1 LREDVLNREGDEMM
15 PKKKQAQKKPNKRAQ
30 VKRVKIERQA
40 VEKKMAT
47 VYIMGKAH
55 KVPADA
61 TIMGAIEYAGYQI
74 KRGAGC
80 REGFCGACATVYRL
94 PGDYK
99 IYTGLACA
107 TLVEEGMWLS
117 QLPVIPAQ
125 RPVYDIEKLEPN
137 ITAFQKLYPEIFRCL
152 ACNTCTKACPQSLE
166 VMDYIQAAIRG
177 DIEKVMDLSFDCL
190 SCGLC
195 AIRCPAEIVHYN
207 VGLLGRRLYGR
218 YLTLKSPELEQRL
231 KEVKAR
237 KFDKEY
243 KEMMTMKRDELK
255 KRYYARDT
263 E

>member
-1 LREDVLNREGDEMM
+1 MTA
-15 PKKKQAQKKPNKRAQ
+15 KKKAPAKKTSLRKKPAKP
-30 VKRVKIERQA
+30 A
-40 VEKKMAT
+40 VEKNDAAAKMVT

-55 KVPADA
+55 SVPAEA

-74 KRGAGC
+74 MRGAGC

-99 IYTGLACA
+99 IYTGLACT

-125 RPVYDIEKLEPN
+125 KPVYDIEKLTPDV
-137 ITAFQKLYPEIFRCL
+137 TAFQVLYPEIFRCV

-207 VGLLGRRLYGR
+207 VGILAKRLYAR
-218 YLTLKSPELEQRL
+218 YLSPKSPELEKRL
-231 KEVKAR
+231 REIKSR
-237 KFDKEY
+237 KYDKEF
-243 KEMMTMKRDELK
+243 KELMAMKRDQLK
-255 KRYYARDT
+255 KKYYARDS

>member
-1 LREDVLNREGDEMM
+1 MM
-15 PKKKQAQKKPNKRAQ
+15 AKKRAPAKKKAASARPRPVKTAPQEPPKK
-30 VKRVKIERQA
+30 
-40 VEKKMAT
+40 MFT

-55 KVPADA
+55 RVPAEA

-99 IYTGLACA
+99 IYTGLACT
-107 TLVEEGMWLS
+107 TLVQEGMWLS

-125 RPVYDIEKLEPN
+125 KPVYDIEKLPADV
-137 ITAFQKLYPEIFRCL
+137 TAFQVLYPEIFRCV

-207 VGLLGRRLYGR
+207 VGILGRRLYGR
-218 YLTLKSPELEQRL
+218 YLAPKSPELEKRL
-231 KEVKAR
+231 LEIKGK

-243 KEMMTMKRDELK
+243 KELMGMKRDELK